1 MNRRRTRCPRLAIL
15 LITVALGL
23 VACLPSAVR
32 AEGTLELVQV
42 GWDGKVA
49 MAGWNPVRVKVA
61 GGAADA
67 IVRVEVV
74 LRAKY
79 QMSPQ
84 NSVEFPVGAYGEDVS
99 LPAGASKEVTLWV
112 PAENSGGPSIATSIV
127 RATSGGQ
134 TLAEVKVDSGTPRT
148 PSWPLIGVL
157 AESPAVARSL
167 SQIELPVQG
176 LAVPL
181 SVAGL
186 SVVDL
191 PRSAEL
197 LGGLTALVVQGNA
210 PTPMTDEQRRA
221 IRGWVEA
228 GGHLVL
234 AGGPTATQT
243 SGLLPAGVL
252 PVTMDG
258 VEGSADLAGL
268 ASWAAVSEPPS
279 SPGPVA
285 LFRVDGGSP
294 LAGSADRP
302 LVWRLGLGQGTVT
315 LLAIDPSLEPL
326 ATWAGTPALLRKAL
340 EPALPLAPEDEKMRL
355 VQRMEQDT
363 AMRLQGV
370 VDALPRDALPSG
382 GMVALV
388 LGVFA
393 IVAGP
398 LLHLLLWRTDR
409 RGWIWLAVPVA
420 ALLLSGTLYY
430 LGIGRDGRDVL
441 ANVVGYLRLDPSTGQ
456 GERSTAIG
464 FFAPTYERLTVEVP
478 GEEPVR
484 VINRS
489 GSAFGPGGVPF
500 GGSLDI
506 PFHVVAG
513 RTTRVEFASG
523 QWGMRTLTLPSRP
536 ESQPGMIVS
545 NLGLENGVIRGT
557 IRNGTS
563 YLLEDAAVVVGQ
575 SFVKLGNLAPGQS
588 VPVALDPASA
598 PVADPFRGNSS
609 LAYRLFGNR
618 VTDPYTVSYGVSRA
632 AVAPPVPVPVATKPP
647 TGVASASSTPTPAAS
662 PAPGGTAPA
671 ATEPGDDGA
680 DAAPSPA
687 EASPPPTAA
696 PMVDP
701 ADVQRALD
709 EARAAAAGA
718 AVARSVPVGVPERF
732 ELPPD
737 PEIQRRVR
745 LMDSTVGSMRS
756 GPYGQQGVPLTFLAF
771 TCHPM
776 EETPSAGNHPTYPPH
791 AGGAAPLPGRLP
803 PGPFTMPSGLIQAES
818 VEQGGGGMGG
828 GSNGTVFWMEIHG
841 GTATYSFRAPLSP
854 NARVSAM
861 VVTTRQVG
869 SATSLEQAKMGS
881 QDFVAGPAQAGLF
894 SLYNQQAGRWDPL
907 PAGKDE
913 ARVEPA
919 AAYVGRDGLIRVQV
933 SAPADQVVRFVPPE
947 LVLEGEVEP

>member
-1 MNRRRTRCPRLAIL
+1 MNRRLGRCPRLATL
-15 LITVALGL
+15 LITLALAL
-23 VACLPSAVR
+23 IACLPSAVR
-32 AEGTLELVQV
+32 AEGTLELLQV

-49 MAGWNPVRVKVA
+49 SVGWNPVRVKVM
-61 GGAADA
+61 GGVADTT
-67 IVRVEVV
+67 VRVEAV

-79 QMSPQ
+79 QSSPQ
-84 NSVEFPVGAYGEDVS
+84 NFVEYPVGAYGEDVS

-112 PAENSGGPSIATSIV
+112 PAENTSGPSIATSIV
-127 RATSGGQ
+127 RTTSGGQ
-134 TLAEVKVDSGTPRT
+134 TLAEVKVDSGTSRT
-148 PSWPLIGVL
+148 SSWPLIGVL
-157 AESPAVARSL
+157 AEAPAVARSL
-167 SQIELPVQG
+167 SQVELSVQG
-176 LAVPL
+176 LPVPL
-181 SVAGL
+181 SVASL
-186 SVVDL
+186 SVADL

-197 LGGLTALVVQGNA
+197 LSALTGLVVQGNA
-210 PTPMTDEQRRA
+210 PTSMTDEQRRA

-234 AGGPTATQT
+234 AGGPRATQT
-243 SGLLPAGVL
+243 AGLLPAGVL
-252 PVTMDG
+252 PATVDG
-258 VEGSADLAGL
+258 VEGSVDLAGL
-268 ASWAAVSEPPS
+268 AEWAAVQGPPS
-279 SPGPVA
+279 SPGPAAV
-285 LFRVDGGSP
+285 LRVDGGSL
-294 LAGSADRP
+294 LAGGVDRP
-302 LVWRLGLGQGTVT
+302 LAWRLGLGRGTVT
-315 LLAIDPSLEPL
+315 LLAVDPSLEPL
-326 ATWAGTPALLRKAL
+326 ASWAGTTALLRKAL

-355 VQRMEQDT
+355 VQRMEQDM

-370 VDALPRDALPSG
+370 VEALPRDALPSG

-456 GERSTAIG
+456 GQRSTAIG
-464 FFAPTYERLTVEVP
+464 FFAPTHERLTVEVP

-489 GSAFGPGGVPF
+489 GSAFGPGGVPI

-598 PVADPFRGNSS
+598 PATDPFRGGSS

-618 VTDPYTVSYGVSRA
+618 VVDQYGGPYGVA
-632 AVAPPVPVPVATKPP
+632 LAAPAIAVAPAVPVATKPP
-647 TGVASASSTPTPAAS
+647 AASTGVAPARSTLAPTVAATALPTAESGAEGATAASSPTKTSSTPSVAPTVAS
-662 PAPGGTAPA
+662 GGA
-671 ATEPGDDGA
+671 
-680 DAAPSPA
+680 
-687 EASPPPTAA
+687 
-696 PMVDP
+696 
-701 ADVQRALD
+701 
-709 EARAAAAGA
+709 A
-718 AVARSVPVGVPERF
+718 AVAPKIAPMGPPERF

-737 PEIQRRVR
+737 PEVQRRVR
-745 LMDSTVGSMRS
+745 LMDS
-756 GPYGQQGVPLTFLAF
+756 
-771 TCHPM
+771 
-776 EETPSAGNHPTYPPH
+776 
-791 AGGAAPLPGRLP
+791 
-803 PGPFTMPSGLIQAES
+803 I
-818 VEQGGGGMGG
+818 
-828 GSNGTVFWMEIHG
+828 
-841 GTATYSFRAPLSP
+841 
-854 NARVSAM
+854 
-861 VVTTRQVG
+861 
-869 SATSLEQAKMGS
+869 
-881 QDFVAGPAQAGLF
+881 
-894 SLYNQQAGRWDPL
+894 
-907 PAGKDE
+907 AGKD
-913 ARVEPA
+913 ATMRKKT
-919 AAYVGRDGLIRVQV
+919 
-933 SAPADQVVRFVPPE
+933 
-947 LVLEGEVEP
+947 